1 MPGRLVSLT
10 SIASEVPGLL
20 SVDDVNVE
28 VSDLTHDSRATG
40 PGVIFVAIDGMTVDG
55 HEFVPAAV
63 ASGSPAVVAQRRVVD
78 DIPSILVGD
87 SREAMAHVAA
97 AVHGHPARSMTM
109 VGVTGTNGKTTIGAM
124 CEAALR
130 AAGVSSGIIGTLGAR
145 VNGEPIPLR
154 RTTPESSDLQRLLA
168 TMRDRSVDT
177 VVMEVS
183 SHALDLHRADAIVLD
198 VAGFTNLSQDHLDF
212 HGDMESYYKAKA
224 RLFEPDRA
232 GHAVVNIGDEA
243 GMRLS
248 REISIPQ
255 TTVGIDIDADI
266 SATIVD
272 QSGHRTAF
280 TLSGDH
286 GTTDISMPLAGSF
299 NVANAAV
306 AFGICLQIGISPD
319 VVGEGLG
326 SLGTIAGRM
335 ESIDPT
341 ADIVVIVDYAHTP
354 AAVGTVVEA
363 AVAMTEG
370 AIVTV
375 LGAGGDRD
383 QDKRP
388 LMGAAAARH
397 SSVTIVTTD
406 NPRSEDPAGIVDAVA
421 AGAEAQ
427 RRARVV
433 RIVDRSEAIQTAIST
448 ADAGDVVLILGRGHE
463 PAQEVHGEFIPF
475 SDVDVARAALAARME
490 RTT

>member
-1 MPGRLVSLT
+1 M
-10 SIASEVPGLL
+10 
-20 SVDDVNVE
+20 
-28 VSDLTHDSRATG
+28 
-40 PGVIFVAIDGMTVDG
+40 
-55 HEFVPAAV
+55 
-63 ASGSPAVVAQRRVVD
+63 
-78 DIPSILVGD
+78 
-87 SREAMAHVAA
+87 
-97 AVHGHPARSMTM
+97 
-109 VGVTGTNGKTTIGAM
+109 
-124 CEAALR
+124 
-130 AAGVSSGIIGTLGAR
+130 
-145 VNGEPIPLR
+145 EP
-154 RTTPESSDLQRLLA
+154 
-168 TMRDRSVDT
+168 
-177 VVMEVS
+177 
-183 SHALDLHRADAIVLD
+183 
-198 VAGFTNLSQDHLDF
+198 
-212 HGDMESYYKAKA
+212 
-224 RLFEPDRA
+224 
-232 GHAVVNIGDEA
+232 
-243 GMRLS
+243 
-248 REISIPQ
+248 
-255 TTVGIDIDADI
+255 
-266 SATIVD
+266 
-272 QSGHRTAF
+272 
-280 TLSGDH
+280 
-286 GTTDISMPLAGSF
+286 
-299 NVANAAV
+299 
-306 AFGICLQIGISPD
+306 
-319 VVGEGLG
+319 
-326 SLGTIAGRM
+326 
-335 ESIDPT
+335 IDPT